1 MALLTLTHPSSHPP
15 PHPLALVPVPPRAH
29 PPRRL
34 VRARLSPDPR
44 PAVRH
49 AREGTDRR
57 VLLRLLDPRGALLR
71 PVSCPLP
78 NERDGNA
85 LTSLSR
91 LRRQFVIMF
100 GNLTGYAP
108 RPRSP
113 ALPAQTHRFT
123 LLSRAPSPRP
133 RPRAPSYSFIFS
145 PHALPPGLSGTLF
158 LSIAA
163 GLVCCAL
170 ATPLMRRDYR
180 RCVAR
185 AAAAAQGGEEKV
197 QPEERLRV
205 AVLGTWA
212 VPAGLFWAC
221 VLRLL
226 SLQGTGE
233 RD

>member
-78 NERDGNA
+78 NGRGWARADGFE
-85 LTSLSR
+85 SS

-113 ALPAQTHRFT
+113 ALPAQTHRLT
-123 LLSRAPSPRP
+123 LLSRAPSPPRAHAPAQLPLHLLAARAPP
-133 RPRAPSYSFIFS
+133 RPERHPLPLDRGRARLLRARDPA
-145 PHALPPGLSGTLF
+145 HAQGLQEVRRACCRRRARGGGHG
-158 LSIAA
+158 AA
-163 GLVCCAL
+163 GGE
-170 ATPLMRRDYR
+170 
-180 RCVAR
+180 
-185 AAAAAQGGEEKV
+185 AQGRGARDV
-197 QPEERLRV
+197 GGPGGV
-205 AVLGTWA
+205 VLG
-212 VPAGLFWAC
+212 VRPPSP
-221 VLRLL
+221 L
-226 SLQGTGE
+226 SSGN
-233 RD
+233 R